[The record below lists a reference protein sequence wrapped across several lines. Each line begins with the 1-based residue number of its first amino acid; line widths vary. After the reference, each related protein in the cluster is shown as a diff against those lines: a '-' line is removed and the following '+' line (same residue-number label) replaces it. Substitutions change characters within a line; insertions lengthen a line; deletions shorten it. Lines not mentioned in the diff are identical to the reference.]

1 MASATPT
8 PGPHRCRWFYP
19 PQAGSGA
26 QVGASVYPQV
36 FIKMP
41 LGVEAADRRPVND
54 QAQQM
59 QAGVIDRVTPA
70 LSLRGPSGYLGECL
84 LLGDP
89 WRGGGSWGRAAP
101 RTIPEGGGRL
111 QGGAAPDGKLFAL
124 LKGH

>member
-70 LSLRGPSGYLGECL
+70 LSLRGPSGYLGEGL

-89 WRGGGSWGRAAP
+89 WRGAGDGAGP
-101 RTIPEGGGRL
+101 P
-111 QGGAAPDGKLFAL
+111 QGPSPKVGVVSREELPLMGNYLPF
-124 LKGH
+124 

>member
-1 MASATPT
+1 M
-8 PGPHRCRWFYP
+8 
-19 PQAGSGA
+19 
-26 QVGASVYPQV
+26 YPQV

-70 LSLRGPSGYLGECL
+70 LSLTGPSGYLGEGL

-89 WRGGGSWGRAAP
+89 WRGAGDGAGP
-101 RTIPEGGGRL
+101 P
-111 QGGAAPDGKLFAL
+111 QGPSPKVGVVSREELPLMGNYLPF
-124 LKGH
+124 